1 MPEERYN
8 VEMIRD
14 FLAHLL
20 VEVRVA
26 HSESTPHATHLNIE
40 QVTERKAFSDKYGAS
55 LLPRNRFEGSGVGEE
70 VYEAACESL
79 RARLEVQ
86 YTRWIRSLEDLSGLL
101 DDALSCAARGGVTDR
116 VIDVTEDAG
125 HLVGKSS

>member
-1 MPEERYN
+1 MPDKRYD

-40 QVTERKAFSDKYGAS
+40 QVNERKAFSDEYGAS
-55 LLPRNRFEGSGVGEE
+55 LLPRNRFEGSDVSEDM
-70 VYEAACESL
+70 YESACESM

-86 YTRWIRSLEDLSGLL
+86 YTRWIRSLEDLSGLF
-101 DDALSCAARGGVTDR
+101 DDALSCAARGGVSDR
-116 VIDVTEDAG
+116 VIDVSENAG
-125 HLVGKSS
+125 HLVGK

>member
-1 MPEERYN
+1 MPDERYD

-14 FLAHLL
+14 FLKHLL

-26 HSESTPHATHLNIE
+26 HSESTPHATHLDIE
-40 QVTERKAFSDKYGAS
+40 QVNERKRLADKHGAS
-55 LLPRNRFEGSGVGEE
+55 LVPRNRFEGSGVGEDT
-70 VYEAACESL
+70 YEAACDSL

-86 YTRWIRSLEDLSGLL
+86 YTRWIRSLEDLSGLF

-116 VIDVTEDAG
+116 VIDVTETAG
-125 HLVGKSS
+125 HLVSK

>member
-1 MPEERYN
+1 MPDERYD

-40 QVTERKAFSDKYGAS
+40 LVDERKAFSDKYGAS
-55 LLPRNRFEGSGVGEE
+55 LLPRNRFGGSDVGED
-70 VYEAACESL
+70 VYEDACESQ

-86 YTRWIRSLEDLSGLL
+86 YTRWIRSLEDLSGLF

-116 VIDVTEDAG
+116 VIDVAQAAG
-125 HLVGKSS
+125 RLVGK